1 MTLSALLRI
10 VLAIAVALAI
20 VQPGT
25 ASAHGRSVSYSAWSL
40 EEAGMPGGHGG
51 GTVRLRV
58 SLVDLGALEEF
69 KGDEEGLAAHLRG
82 ALTLVAG
89 AKPCDAD
96 AASFRTLEAE
106 SGWMAYEWG
115 VVCAA
120 APTALNNQLLFNEK
134 PMHVHFAR
142 LSGRTT
148 AGQGANAESTA
159 AWSVEEV
166 LNDGKRTAMVPAASS
181 APRSWMGSV
190 AEYVPIGFGHI
201 LSGLD
206 HLMFLLVLVL
216 LGSRLRWL
224 LGVVTGFTLGHSV
237 TLGLAALGY
246 ATPVVTTVEALV
258 GLSIALVAVENV
270 WLVEKPGGN
279 RIPATFVG
287 ALLLVAGLSLFGAVQ
302 LPTVMLF
309 GLVLFAACYFMLV
322 GRSRHS
328 SQRVGNLRWAVAAL
342 FGLVHGFAFAE
353 VLHGANLP
361 VSSLVPAL
369 LGFNLGV
376 EAGQVAVLLVA
387 WPALLWVRR
396 RGPEAQASLIR
407 WGSAVAVCAGVYWF
421 VSRGF

>member
-1 MTLSALLRI
+1 MTGLARLCL
-10 VLAIAVALAI
+10 VLVAWVAVAV
-20 VQPGT
+20 VQPRT
-25 ASAHGRSVSYSAWSL
+25 ADAHGKSVSYSTWLLS
-40 EEAGMPGGHGG
+40 EGGAS
-51 GTVRLRV
+51 VRLRV
-58 SLVDLGALEEF
+58 SLVDLGALKQF
-69 KGDEEGLAAHLRG
+69 KGDEAGLAAHLRG

-89 AKPCDAD
+89 DSPCRPDRD
-96 AASFRTLEAE
+96 SFRRLEADR
-106 SGWMAYEWG
+106 GWMAYEWS
-115 VVCAA
+115 VACAA
-120 APTALNNQLLFNEK
+120 APTLLSGQLLFDEK
-134 PMHVHFAR
+134 PMHVHFASI
-142 LSGRTT
+142 SG
-148 AGQGANAESTA
+148 ELTA
-159 AWSVEEV
+159 AQAAAADVPGTWSVEAV
-166 LNDGKRTAMVPAASS
+166 LNDGTRTAVVPCGSGAT
-181 APRSWMGSV
+181 RSWIGRV
-190 AEYVPIGFGHI
+190 AEYAPIGFEHI

-216 LGSRLRWL
+216 LGGRLRWL

-270 WLVEKPGGN
+270 WLVEGRAGH

-287 ALLLVAGLSLFGAVQ
+287 ALVVVAGLSMFGVVQ

-309 GLVLFAACYFMLV
+309 GVVLFAACYFMLV

-328 SQRVGNLRWAVAAL
+328 AQQVGNLRWAVAAL

-353 VLHGANLP
+353 VLHGADLP

-376 EAGQVAVLLVA
+376 EAGQVAVLALA
-387 WPALLWVRR
+387 WPVLLWVRR
-396 RGPEAQASLIR
+396 RGPEAQAVLIR
-407 WGSAVAVCAGVYWF
+407 WGSALAVCAGVYWF